1 MEKWNRIK
9 YISNKVGRPLWCSTL
24 SLFLRDHDATM
35 KMSRIKVFVKSCS
48 IYKIKISKI
57 QNGTLDFFTQTRLK

>member
-24 SLFLRDHDATM
+24 SLFLRDHDTTM
-35 KMSRIKVFVKSCS
+35 KMSRIKVFRE
-48 IYKIKISKI
+48 IMY
-57 QNGTLDFFTQTRLK
+57 L